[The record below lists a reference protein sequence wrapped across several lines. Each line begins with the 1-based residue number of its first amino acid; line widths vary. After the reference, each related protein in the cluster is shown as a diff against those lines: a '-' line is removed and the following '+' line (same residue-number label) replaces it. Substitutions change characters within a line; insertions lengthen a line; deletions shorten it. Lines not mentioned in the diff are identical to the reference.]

1 MIIRTVAYP
10 RAALVGNPSDGYN
23 GRTIAFTFDAFQADV
38 VCYETP
44 NLELLPTRRDGSVF
58 SSLEGLVEDVK
69 HYGYYGGIRLIKA
82 AIKEFYDYC
91 RENGIELHR
100 RNFTMQYKSTIP
112 NLVGMSGSSAII
124 TACFRAL
131 MTFYG
136 VSIPPAKLANAVLSA
151 ERTELGIAA
160 GLQDRVVQ
168 AFEGLVYMD
177 FDKKYLGT
185 RGYGDYEHLD
195 ERKLPPTYIAYCT
208 EFSEESGIFH
218 NDLRS
223 RYNHGDKDVVDAMRF
238 WADLTDSFRA
248 ALEAGDVT
256 EMNRMINANFDKR
269 ASLCRL
275 APGLLRMV
283 EVARACGASAKFTG
297 SGGAIVGFYQDE
309 AMFEKLSTELA
320 KMKVQTIR
328 PTIIKV
334 H

>member
-1 MIIRTVAYP
+1 MIIRTTAYP

-23 GRTIAFTFDAFQADV
+23 GKTIAFTFDAFQADV

-58 SSLEGLVEDVK
+58 TSIDALVDDVK

-82 AIKEFYDYC
+82 AIKEFHDYC
-91 RENGIELHR
+91 RVNGIELHH

-151 ERTELGIAA
+151 ERTELHIAA

-177 FDKKYLGT
+177 FDKKYLDT
-185 RGYGDYEHLD
+185 RGYGEYYHLD
-195 ERKLPPTYIAYCT
+195 HEKLPPIYIAFCT
-208 EFSEESGIFH
+208 EFSEESGVFH
-218 NDLRS
+218 SDLRS
-223 RYNHGDKDVVDAMRF
+223 RYDHGDTDVVEAMRY
-238 WADLTDSFRA
+238 WANLTDAFRD
-248 ALEAGDVT
+248 ALAAGDIP
-256 EMNRMINANFDKR
+256 EMSRIINANFDKR

-275 APGLLRMV
+275 APGLLKMV

-297 SGGAIVGFYQDE
+297 SGGAIVGIYEDE
-309 AMFEKLSTELA
+309 AMFERLTTELG
-320 KMKVQTIR
+320 KYKVKVIR
-328 PTIIKV
+328 PNVIRV

>member
-1 MIIRTVAYP
+1 MIIRTTAYP

-23 GRTIAFTFDAFQADV
+23 GKTIAFTFDAFQADV

-58 SSLEGLVEDVK
+58 SSIEGLVEDVR

-82 AIKEFYDYC
+82 AIKEFHDYC
-91 RENGIELHR
+91 TANGIELHR

-136 VSIPPAKLANAVLSA
+136 VSIPPAKLANAVLGA

-168 AFEGLVYMD
+168 AYEGLVYMD
-177 FDKKYLGT
+177 FDKKYLDT
-185 RGYGDYEHLD
+185 RGYGDYRSLD
-195 ERKLPPTYIAYCT
+195 ESKLPTTYIAYCT
-208 EFSEESGIFH
+208 EFSEESGVFH

-223 RYNHGDKDVVDAMRF
+223 RYNHGDKDVVEAMRF
-238 WADLTDSFRA
+238 WANLTDAFRD
-248 ALEAGDVT
+248 ALEAGDIP
-256 EMNRMINANFDKR
+256 EMNRIIDANFDKR
-269 ASLCRL
+269 ASLCTL
-275 APGLLRMV
+275 APGLVRMV
-283 EVARACGASAKFTG
+283 EIARSCGASAKFTG
-297 SGGAIVGFYQDE
+297 SGGAIVGIYQGEEMYQRLVD
-309 AMFEKLSTELA
+309 KLG
-320 KMKVQTIR
+320 KQKV
-328 PTIIKV
+328 KV
-334 H
+334 LKPVVVRRH

>member
-1 MIIRTVAYP
+1 MIIRTTAFP

-23 GRTIAFTFDAFQADV
+23 GKTIAFTFDAFQADV

-58 SSLEGLVEDVK
+58 SSIEGLVDDVK

-82 AIKEFYDYC
+82 AIKEFHDYC
-91 RENGIELHR
+91 RVNGIELHR

-136 VSIPPAKLANAVLSA
+136 VSIPPAELANAVLSA

-168 AFEGLVYMD
+168 AYEGLVYMD
-177 FDKKYLGT
+177 FDKKFLDT
-185 RGYGDYEHLD
+185 RGYGDYFHLNA
-195 ERKLPPTYIAYCT
+195 EKLPPTYIAYCT
-208 EFSEESGIFH
+208 EFSEESGVFH
-218 NDLRS
+218 SDLRS

-238 WADLTDSFRA
+238 WADLTDQFRA
-248 ALEAGDVT
+248 ALDAGDIP
-256 EMNRMINANFDKR
+256 EMNRIIDANFDKR

-283 EVARACGASAKFTG
+283 EVARSCGASAKFTG
-297 SGGAIVGFYQDE
+297 SGGAIVGIYKDE
-309 AMFEKLSTELA
+309 TMLQRLTDELG
-320 KMKVQTIR
+320 KYKVKVLCPHIV
-328 PTIIKV
+328 KV